1 MSASAGNDQPFPRG
15 ALVSAAA
22 LIGLSLVAAAA
33 ARLGGLQAGQPPSA
47 ETAVAS
53 RDLRFADR
61 ADGAVVVSEAA
72 GGRVVDVLA
81 PGTNGFARAVLRGLA
96 RERRREEIGREPP
109 FRLTRWADGRLS
121 LADTSTGQ
129 EITLQAFGP
138 TNAQAFAQ
146 LLTAPVAVR

>member
-1 MSASAGNDQPFPRG
+1 MSASAGSSQPFPRG
-15 ALVSAAA
+15 ALVGAAA
-22 LIGLSLVAAAA
+22 LIGLSLVVAAAS
-33 ARLGGLQAGQPPSA
+33 RLDGLQMGQPPTG

-53 RDLRFADR
+53 RDLRFVDR

-72 GGRVVDVLA
+72 DGRVVDVLA
-81 PGTNGFARAVLRGLA
+81 PGTNGFARALLRGLA

-121 LADTSTGQ
+121 LADVATGQ

-138 TNAQAFAQ
+138 TNANAFAQ
-146 LLTAPVAVR
+146 LLTAPVAAR